1 MQVLKLS
8 LIILAFL
15 SFVAESKTLKVDTVT
30 PSVTDGDFTITPNG
44 TGDIVLG
51 SSTGFVRL
59 TSGILSTQA
68 TTSLTTDISGILPIA
83 NGGTNSSSSL
93 SSGFVME
100 SVGGA
105 IVESSTTSAELSYLD
120 ATSSIQDQLDAL
132 ETGVVEKTANATL
145 ATTLE
150 NKVFANPTSGSFTLT
165 LPTAV
170 GNQGLQYTIS
180 KLGITTNTVTI
191 DGAGAENVGFESSK
205 VLVSLLDTI
214 TIISNGSSWSI
225 VSDEILGPMARY
237 TSNRGHTFSSL
248 TALNYEDKDYDTH
261 SAYNS
266 STGVYTVPTGMGG
279 KYRIKAIYRTQAS
292 TWSVGDIM
300 SIRIVRTGDNPRV
313 ITPVVSTTSASYMI
327 NIDET
332 LSFDEG
338 DTFSVSGF
346 NSQDVSMNTST
357 VYNSISIER
366 VK

>member
-59 TSGILSTQA
+59 TSGILSTQV

-292 TWSVGDIM
+292 TWSVGDFI